1 MPKYHTVHESSFD
14 SQLSWC
20 LGYIAGN
27 SRKFFHPAAIED
39 MLSTFV
45 PLMDGTNLD
54 VRSCTLYSVEPA
66 TQKHHIGYAVLSI
79 LLTELSS
86 SFAPPNILIDVV
98 PGVGGC

>member
-1 MPKYHTVHESSFD
+1 MRKYHPTHQSSFD

-54 VRSCTLYSVEPA
+54 VRSCALYSVELA
-66 TQKHHIGYAVLSI
+66 TQTPHRLCCPLNFTY
-79 LLTELSS
+79 
-86 SFAPPNILIDVV
+86 
-98 PGVGGC
+98 